1 MTHTMTTGCL
11 IINNKFKLS
20 ALRSTRNVAYNRV
33 YILQWFHLVMFWKA
47 SIRMYMQQY
56 TRIVSGLSDYSHRI
70 MYTYILDQGSPA
82 ESDLINLMIFSHS
95 LPSLS
100 LSLSA
105 SKFAHQ
111 ACQRTRL
118 LLSYCAGFVCEE
130 LERLVTQSYTS
141 N

>member
-11 IINNKFKLS
+11 IINNKFKLF
-20 ALRSTRNVAYNRV
+20 ALRSTHNVAYNRV
-33 YILQWFHLVMFWKA
+33 YILQWFHLVMVWNLDWKM

-95 LPSLS
+95 LSSLS

-105 SKFAHQ
+105 SKCTLGMSENTSPFVLF
-111 ACQRTRL
+111 CRLCLRRT
-118 LLSYCAGFVCEE
+118 
-130 LERLVTQSYTS
+130 
-141 N
+141 